1 MEPVHIG
8 RFAIGPGMPCFIIAE
23 AGVNHNGNL
32 ETAFRLIDAAVDAGA
47 DAVKFQT
54 FKTER
59 VMSRC
64 APKAQYQIKTT
75 GEDESFF
82 DMAKRLELSFESHRK
97 LVAHC
102 SERDIL
108 FLSTPFDKES
118 ADALEELGVLAF
130 KIPSGEITYLEFIEH
145 IARKGKPLLISTG
158 MAILGEV
165 EAAVHA
171 AKRTGNEDLVLL
183 HCVSNYPADPRDS
196 NLRAMSCM
204 TEAFKVPVGYSDHS
218 LGIEVA
224 LAAVALGAC
233 VIEKHF
239 TLDRSMP
246 GPDHKAS
253 LEPAELIDLVRG
265 IRKVEQALGHGRKEP
280 APSEAEIAR
289 VARKSL
295 VAAEDIP
302 AGTVLTEEM
311 VAVKRPGTGLVPSLK
326 AFVVGRTARRAI
338 PEGALL
344 EWEMMM

>member
-1 MEPVHIG
+1 MKPFHIG
-8 RFAIGPGMPCFIIAE
+8 RFPIGPGMPCFIVAE
-23 AGVNHNGNL
+23 AGVNHNGDL
-32 ETAFRLIDAAVDAGA
+32 ETAFQLIDAAVRAGV

-59 VMSRC
+59 VISRF
-64 APKAQYQIKTT
+64 ATKAEYQVRTT
-75 GEDESFF
+75 GADESQF
-82 DMAKRLELSFESHRK
+82 DMAKRLELSLDSHRK
-97 LVAHC
+97 LMAYCRAKDV
-102 SERDIL
+102 L

-118 ADALEELGVLAF
+118 ADTLEELGVLAF
-130 KIPSGEITYLEFIEH
+130 KIPSGEITYLEFVEH
-145 IARKGKPLLISTG
+145 VARKGKPLLVSTG
-158 MAILGEV
+158 MSNLGEV

-171 AKRTGNEDLVLL
+171 VERTGNKDLVLL

-204 TEAFKVPVGYSDHS
+204 AEAFKVPIGYSDHS

-246 GPDHKAS
+246 GPDHRAS
-253 LEPAELIDLVRG
+253 IHPDELINLVRG

-280 APSEAEIAR
+280 ADCEIEIAR

-295 VAAEDIP
+295 VAARGIA

-311 VAVKRPGTGLVPSLK
+311 IAAKRPGTGLPPHLK
-326 AFVVGRTARRAI
+326 PCMVGRTTRWAI
-338 PEGALL
+338 LEGDVLK
-344 EWEMMM
+344 WEMMR

>member
-1 MEPVHIG
+1 MEPVHLG

-32 ETAFRLIDAAVDAGA
+32 ETALRLIDAAVDAGV

-59 VMSRC
+59 VMSRF
-64 APKAQYQIKTT
+64 APKAQYQVRTT
-75 GEDESFF
+75 GEDESQF
-82 DMAKRLELSFESHRK
+82 DMVKRLELSLDDHRQ
-97 LVAHC
+97 LMAYC
-102 SERDIL
+102 RERDIL

-118 ADALEELGVLAF
+118 ADALEELGVPAF
-130 KIPSGEITYLEFIEH
+130 KIPSGEITYLEFVEH
-145 IARKGKPLLISTG
+145 IARKRKPLLVSTG
-158 MAILGEV
+158 MANLGEV
-165 EAAVHA
+165 EAAVNA
-171 AKRTGNEDLVLL
+171 AKRAGNEHLVLL

-204 TEAFKVPVGYSDHS
+204 AEAFKVPIGYSDHT

-246 GPDHKAS
+246 GPDHGVS
-253 LEPAELIDLVRG
+253 LEPDELIDLVQG

-280 APSEAEIAR
+280 AASEAEIAR

-295 VAAEDIP
+295 VAARDIP
-302 AGTVLTEEM
+302 AGTVLTDEM
-311 VAVKRPGTGLVPSLK
+311 VAVKRPGTGLAPALK
-326 AFVVGRTARRAI
+326 PCVLGRTTRWEIA
-338 PEGALL
+338 EGDVLG
-344 EWEMMM
+344 WEMMR